1 MLAELGARYADYL
14 LMGIHVCMCICVY
27 SMCLCVCVLC
37 VLVWFCMY
45 VVSGVCA
52 PYVISSADHYFSF
65 SVWI

>member
-1 MLAELGARYADYL
+1 MSVSVY
-14 LMGIHVCMCICVY
+14 VCIV
-27 SMCLCVCVLC
+27 CVCVLC